1 MKTLGIIV
9 LSLIAIGASL
19 VLVLSTI
26 CTFRGGMFT
35 GQKDP
40 AYLICAIVALAVV
53 VATMWAIAKLNKR
66 V

>member
-1 MKTLGIIV
+1 MKTLWTVV

-19 VLVLSTI
+19 VFILSTI
-26 CTFRGGMFT
+26 CTFNGGVFS

-53 VATMWAIAKLNKR
+53 VATIWAIAKLNKR
-66 V
+66 L